1 MIFISENNFCL
12 WGYIMYR
19 NNRSYRNK
27 LAEKRALESR
37 ELQRRVAR
45 LEKLM
50 YEKGYKNIDDDD
62 FWDKIADSEEVN
74 ETPTS
79 GPVSDEESEDK
90 HGGAVAEVFENVI
103 CHAIQYKG
111 IMPEDYDQVYVNAI
125 IKSCIAKPKK
135 GEKAPTGDAKRK
147 IAESVFY
154 NIYDSLKHSVLADA
168 DDLHTLNRHQPVT
181 PEWSALGYY
190 SRYGCRPSGVPKTD
204 VISGEFHV
212 SIKEKTSGS
221 QLMSGTICE
230 TLATINAAASKI
242 SDNLSKQ
249 LLEIEDK
256 LNALVKEGQN
266 NTDQYNKLAKQY
278 DELFT
283 EYGDILPVIDHNVNA
298 IDNIISKG
306 GKFKGVINGTSAEA
320 GKEYQ
325 RQLEER
331 RKKLQDKLNDLDE
344 IDDDLTDEYGQL
356 EFARKTLQREIIAQ
370 IKDSTKDS
378 KSKLRYE
385 ILREAITGDTKFGKG
400 NAGAANYVLEWDT
413 SGRCSVYDVDAY
425 IKHIDNKYSFGFSY
439 KTNSIRVKGRKTG
452 KYRADMALRIAVKGS
467 K

>member
-1 MIFISENNFCL
+1 
-12 WGYIMYR
+12 MYR

-45 LEKLM
+45 LERLM
-50 YEKGYKNIDDDD
+50 YEDNDPYIGQLNDDD
-62 FWDKIADSEEVN
+62 FWYKIEESEEAIDN
-74 ETPTS
+74 ATPTS
-79 GPVSDEESEDK
+79 GPIGDIEHEDK
-90 HGGAVAEVFENVI
+90 RGGAGAEVFENVI
-103 CHAIQYKG
+103 CHAIKYKG
-111 IMPEDYDQVYVNAI
+111 VMPKEYDQKYINAI
-125 IKSCIAKPKK
+125 IASCVAEPKK
-135 GEKAPTGDAKRK
+135 GEKSTTGNTKRK
-147 IAESVFY
+147 IAERVFY
-154 NIYDSLKHSVLADA
+154 NIYDSLKHSEHPALAEA
-168 DDLHTLNRHQPVT
+168 DDIHTLNGHQPVT

-190 SRYGCRPSGVPKTD
+190 DRYGCRPSGVPKTD

-283 EYGDILPVIDHNVNA
+283 EYGDILPVIDHNVNV

-370 IKDSTKDS
+370 IKDSN
-378 KSKLRYE
+378 SKLRYE

-425 IKHIDNKYSFGFSY
+425 IKHIENKYSFGFSY

>member
-1 MIFISENNFCL
+1 
-12 WGYIMYR
+12 MYR
-19 NNRSYRNK
+19 SNRSYRNK
-27 LAEKRALESR
+27 LAEKRALERKR
-37 ELQRRVAR
+37 EFERRVAR

-50 YEKGYKNIDDDD
+50 YEDNDPYIGQLNDDD
-62 FWDKIADSEEVN
+62 FWYKIEKSEEAIDN
-74 ETPTS
+74 ATPTS
-79 GPVSDEESEDK
+79 GPIGDIEHEDK
-90 HGGAVAEVFENVI
+90 RGGAGAEVFENVI
-103 CHAIQYKG
+103 CHAIKYKG
-111 IMPEDYDQVYVNAI
+111 VMPKEYDQKYINAI
-125 IKSCIAKPKK
+125 IASCVAEPKK
-135 GEKAPTGDAKRK
+135 GEKAPTGNTKRK

-168 DDLHTLNRHQPVT
+168 DADDFHTLNGHQPVT

-283 EYGDILPVIDHNVNA
+283 EYGDILPVIDHNVNV

-356 EFARKTLQREIIAQ
+356 EFARKTLQREIITQ
-370 IKDSTKDS
+370 IKDS

-425 IKHIDNKYSFGFSY
+425 IKHIENKYSFGFSY

>member
-1 MIFISENNFCL
+1 M
-12 WGYIMYR
+12 GYIMYR
-19 NNRSYRNK
+19 NNRYYRNK
-27 LAEKRALESR
+27 LVEKRALKSR

-45 LEKLM
+45 LERLM
-50 YEKGYKNIDDDD
+50 YEDNDPYIGQLNDDD
-62 FWDKIADSEEVN
+62 FWYKIEESEDAIDN
-74 ETPTS
+74 AMPTS
-79 GPVSDEESEDK
+79 GPIGDIEYEDK
-90 HGGAVAEVFENVI
+90 RGGAGAEVFENVI
-103 CHAIQYKG
+103 CHALKYNG
-111 IMPEDYDQVYVNAI
+111 VMPKEYDQVYINAI
-125 IKSCIAKPKK
+125 IKSCVAEPKK
-135 GEKAPTGDAKRK
+135 GEKSPTGNAKRK
-147 IAESVFY
+147 IAESVFK
-154 NIYDSLKHSVLADA
+154 NIYDSLQHSVLKNVK
-168 DDLHTLNRHQPVT
+168 DLHTLNGHQPVT
-181 PEWSALGYY
+181 PEWTALGYY
-190 SRYGCRPSGVPKTD
+190 DRYGCRPSGVPKTD

-242 SDNLSKQ
+242 SDDLSKQ

-266 NTDQYNKLAKQY
+266 NTDRYNKLAKQY
-278 DELFT
+278 DELFV
-283 EYGDILPVIDHNVNA
+283 EYSDILPVIDNNVNV

-306 GKFKGVINGTSAEA
+306 GKFKGVINGTSTEA

-344 IDDDLTDEYGQL
+344 IDDDLADEYGQL
-356 EFARKTLQREIIAQ
+356 EFARKTLQREIIEQ
-370 IKDSTKDS
+370 IKDSN
-378 KSKLRYE
+378 SKLRYE

-425 IKHIDNKYSFGFSY
+425 IKHIENKYSFGFSY